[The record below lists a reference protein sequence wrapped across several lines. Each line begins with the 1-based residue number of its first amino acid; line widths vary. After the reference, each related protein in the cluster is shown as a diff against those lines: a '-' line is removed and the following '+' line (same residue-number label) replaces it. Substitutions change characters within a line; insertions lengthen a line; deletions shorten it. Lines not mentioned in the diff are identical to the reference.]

1 MKKPLSPQK
10 KTAAMLAGVAAVM
23 LSLSFAAV
31 PFYDWF
37 CRVTGYA
44 GTTSVAAQGAD
55 EVLDQTVKI
64 RFDASLEAGMPW
76 EFRAVQPSM
85 TIRIGETGLAFFE
98 AYNPTDKA
106 VGGQASY
113 NVTPDQSGGYF
124 TKIECFCFTEQILQ
138 PGERVQMPV
147 SFYVDPSIVKDPE
160 ARLIKE
166 ITLSYTFHVAD
177 IPQKQAA
184 NTVAPALAETP
195 ATLIE

>member
-1 MKKPLSPQK
+1 MSKPLTPK
-10 KTAAMLAGVAAVM
+10 KTAALLAGVAAIM

-31 PFYDWF
+31 PFYNWF

-44 GTTSVAAQGAD
+44 GTTSVAEQGAD
-55 EVLDQTVKI
+55 EILDQTVKI

-76 EFRAVQPSM
+76 QFRAMQPSM

-138 PGERVQMPV
+138 PGERIQMPV

-160 ARLIKE
+160 ASLIKE

-184 NTVAPALAETP
+184 NTAAPALAETP
-195 ATLIE
+195 VKLIE

>member
-1 MKKPLSPQK
+1 MKKPIDVQK
-10 KTAAMLAGVAAVM
+10 KTAAYLAGVAALM

-44 GTTSVAAQGAD
+44 GTTSVADAGAD

-76 EFRAVQPSM
+76 EFRAMQPSM

-98 AYNPTDKA
+98 AYNPTDKP

-160 ARLIKE
+160 ASLIKE

-177 IPQKQAA
+177 IPEKQASLA
-184 NTVAPALAETP
+184 DTPALVDAPTKALE
-195 ATLIE
+195 